1 MKYDI
6 LDSLRR
12 VPQLDGKYR
21 YIPIFTV
28 PAGTIIQFETTD
40 ILTPGE
46 REDRI
51 LNTKKEEYD
60 VLTAPA
66 GRYELR
72 TTEMPT
78 MSLRGPDGSTE
89 DVSPLHRVM
98 AAGSLF
104 TANLDRNHEYPDMYN
119 EEWATT
125 WRLRTGVITSI
136 TLPQVGIRL
145 HCDDFLRHPEAILRR
160 AEVI

>member
-6 LDSLRR
+6 LHSLRR
-12 VPQLDGKYR
+12 VPKLDGKLR
-21 YIPIFTV
+21 YIPLFSLPEGTV
-28 PAGTIIQFETTD
+28 IKFKTTD

-66 GRYELR
+66 GCYELLA
-72 TTEMPT
+72 TEMPT
-78 MSLRGPDGSTE
+78 MSLTGPGGHTE
-89 DVSPLHRVM
+89 HVRPLHRVM

-104 TANLDRNHEYPDMYN
+104 TANLDRQHEYPDMYN

-125 WRLRTGVITSI
+125 YRLRTGVIESI
-136 TLPQVGIRL
+136 TLPQVGISL